1 MVGNFVGRYLGAE
14 AVKRKDGTV
23 KYQATFLFGKKSE
36 NVNIEE
42 IELFTEVSKLA
53 ELTNVTVVIDI
64 VQKSWSGNT
73 YVNYELKEFYTDVA
87 TKSESSE
94 QEKKQTKQ
102 TQNVR

>member
-23 KYQATFLFGKKSE
+23 KYQAAFLFGKKSE

-53 ELTNVTVVIDI
+53 EFTGVTAVIDV
-64 VQKSWSGNT
+64 VQKNWDGKS

-87 TKSESSE
+87 KSESSE
-94 QEKKQTKQ
+94 QNKKQTKQ
-102 TQNVR
+102 AQDVR